1 MKLLKT
7 LNIVRKNKPIEEL
20 IFNKYKILQ
29 EIGKGAFGRV
39 YCVQK
44 ISSKETFAMKT
55 ELLTSTD
62 KNLEKEAYN
71 LLLLQGFGIPK
82 IITYG
87 RNKTHNIL
95 IEELLGNSLGYI
107 FVQKN
112 SECLISDICMIGMQ
126 LLDRLKWIHSKNV
139 IYRDIKPENIL
150 IGKKDPNV
158 IYLID
163 FGLCKKYRS
172 SKTEKHI
179 LPKATKFFSGNMKF
193 ASYNALIGK
202 EQSRRDD
209 LIPLGYVLIFLAKKN
224 LPWKYEGRCFD
235 NGKYIEL
242 IKNKR
247 TNGNGSLFY
256 DIPDEL
262 KEYIKYTI
270 NLKFEQEPDYEYL
283 KSLLGKVL
291 LRNNL
296 DIKKIYFSWIN
307 PKNKKLI
314 GSPSDKNNKKSDFR
328 RRLLKNIFEKRTQEN
343 ILPNDSSI
351 CDIKICSNIPKS
363 NSQKNIVIS
372 RRIKTISN
380 NPRHQND
387 ISIPNNEIEKNK
399 TKFINYTKN
408 DSGIPESTRKII
420 KFNKNKLAKLDFNN
434 NYAITLN
441 SDSQRH
447 FINFNKKNITS
458 KNLKII
464 TINNEPIIR
473 KKDLSFRKNKIMNYT
488 QNNTVAYTSEKNIFE
503 NKLNKRRNII
513 ELNNILKNRN
523 FNNRNDKLF
532 NELNK
537 TSMSPP
543 KNNIKPNYS
552 IYNINKTYNNY
563 VNDNNFDNNK
573 YLIYNQAPPN
583 VGVMIINNYNN
594 INQNR
599 CKKIIIKKNNN
610 NFSYI

>member
-1 MKLLKT
+1 M
-7 LNIVRKNKPIEEL
+7 
-20 IFNKYKILQ
+20 
-29 EIGKGAFGRV
+29 
-39 YCVQK
+39 
-44 ISSKETFAMKT
+44 
-55 ELLTSTD
+55 
-62 KNLEKEAYN
+62 
-71 LLLLQGFGIPK
+71 
-82 IITYG
+82 
-87 RNKTHNIL
+87 
-95 IEELLGNSLGYI
+95 
-107 FVQKN
+107 
-112 SECLISDICMIGMQ
+112 
-126 LLDRLKWIHSKNV
+126 
-139 IYRDIKPENIL
+139 
-150 IGKKDPNV
+150 
-158 IYLID
+158 
-163 FGLCKKYRS
+163 
-172 SKTEKHI
+172 
-179 LPKATKFFSGNMKF
+179 
-193 ASYNALIGK
+193 
-202 EQSRRDD
+202 
-209 LIPLGYVLIFLAKKN
+209 
-224 LPWKYEGRCFD
+224 
-235 NGKYIEL
+235 
-242 IKNKR
+242 
-247 TNGNGSLFY
+247 
-256 DIPDEL
+256 
-262 KEYIKYTI
+262 
-270 NLKFEQEPDYEYL
+270 KFEQEPDYEYL

-314 GSPSDKNNKKSDFR
+314 GSPSDKNNKKSNFR

-343 ILPNDSSI
+343 TLQNDSSI
-351 CDIKICSNIPKS
+351 CDMKINSNIPKS

-441 SDSQRH
+441 SDNQRH
-447 FINFNKKNITS
+447 LINFNKKNITS

-464 TINNEPIIR
+464 TINNEPLIR
-473 KKDLSFRKNKIMNYT
+473 KKDLSFRKNKIMNNT

-503 NKLNKRRNII
+503 NKLNKRKNII
-513 ELNNILKNRN
+513 ELTNILKNRN

-532 NELNK
+532 NEINK